1 MERRKFLIGAGS
13 LAAGAAAATGT
24 GAFTSVS
31 ANRTVSVNVT
41 GDESA
46 LLGITANDA
55 QSVGEYVGG
64 TDGGQLTIDLDEDEN
79 GDAEGLNQDAVT
91 TIGDPDDYETEYVFK
106 IENQGT
112 QPVFIQLSYD
122 FTDASWADAG
132 KDQSYL
138 EFIGR
143 GNELERVVGE
153 YRHRHVGTFPMQR
166 PDGTTVGGGPAGGS
180 GRFGQKQQI
189 YGWTRSDEYQ
199 TLDVGESWYFT
210 ILVDTTG
217 EDAQPSDDLSGT
229 LNIHANAEL

>member
-166 PDGTTVGGGPAGGS
+166 PDGTTVGGGPAGAPAGS
-180 GRFGQKQQI
+180 VKSSRYTDGPGATSIRLSTWASPGTSLSSLI
-189 YGWTRSDEYQ
+189 RPVRTHSRA
-199 TLDVGESWYFT
+199 
-210 ILVDTTG
+210 TTCP
-217 EDAQPSDDLSGT
+217 ER
-229 LNIHANAEL
+229 